1 MKKLFSLFL
10 AIMILLSAIGCAS
23 YKTKPHVSGTVLEV
37 NEKDIL
43 IDLSEDT
50 EGYPY
55 GGECYVLT
63 EGTELPAGLAAGD
76 TVVIYYNGE
85 IAESYPMQINVV
97 YAIRAQ

>member
-55 GGECYVLT
+55 GRRHCGGILQRRNS
-63 EGTELPAGLAAGD
+63 GIL
-76 TVVIYYNGE
+76 
-85 IAESYPMQINVV
+85 SY
-97 YAIRAQ
+97 AD

>member
-43 IDLSEDT
+43 IDLSEEFRKASVFLT
-50 EGYPY
+50 SSSSSEGGKNYKS
-55 GGECYVLT
+55 
-63 EGTELPAGLAAGD
+63 
-76 TVVIYYNGE
+76 N
-85 IAESYPMQINVV
+85 SYFSIDRV
-97 YAIRAQ
+97 YC

>member
-23 YKTKPHVSGTVLEV
+23 YETKPHVSGTVLEV

-76 TVVIYYNGE
+76 NGE

>member
-76 TVVIYYNGE
+76 TVL
-85 IAESYPMQINVV
+85 
-97 YAIRAQ
+97 